1 MLAVPSAEGG
11 KNEKLRVRIDRAQP
25 VGGLG
30 PIARSPL
37 QGRQGQIRE
46 MPDQAGEAEDV
57 SEREGPLRQV

>member
-25 VGGLG
+25 LGGLG
-30 PIARSPL
+30 PIARSPM

-46 MPDQAGEAEDV
+46 VPDQAGQAEDLP
-57 SEREGPLRQV
+57 EYEGPFREV